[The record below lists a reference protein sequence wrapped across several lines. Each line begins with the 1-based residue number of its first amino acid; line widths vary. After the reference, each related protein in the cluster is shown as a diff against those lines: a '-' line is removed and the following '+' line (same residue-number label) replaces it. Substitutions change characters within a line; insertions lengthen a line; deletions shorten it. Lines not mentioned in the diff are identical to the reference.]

1 MLICT
6 NFITLNC
13 IAVVPAILK
22 VSFRRSL
29 SFENLN
35 CIVDDPWMAAHK
47 FLEDNE
53 LSPMFLD
60 QVANFIMKNTEG
72 VTLGQQE
79 TAVSDPFTGMT
90 AHFHFTV

>member
-1 MLICT
+1 
-6 NFITLNC
+6 
-13 IAVVPAILK
+13 
-22 VSFRRSL
+22 
-29 SFENLN
+29 
-35 CIVDDPWMAAHK
+35 MAAHK